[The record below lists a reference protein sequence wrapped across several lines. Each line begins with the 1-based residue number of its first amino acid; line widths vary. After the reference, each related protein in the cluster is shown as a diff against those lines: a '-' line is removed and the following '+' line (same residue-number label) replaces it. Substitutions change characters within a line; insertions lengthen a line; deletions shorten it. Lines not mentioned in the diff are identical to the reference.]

1 MFSTQGYYDK
11 VSCALDAQK
20 EVNNQQGVTCLAMCR
35 QVFQTLNC
43 LILQFIDS
51 CILRLRST

>member
-20 EVNNQQGVTCLAMCR
+20 EVNNQQGVTCLAMC
-35 QVFQTLNC
+35 
-43 LILQFIDS
+43 
-51 CILRLRST
+51 